1 MTRIFRFAPY
11 TITQDEAVC
20 PEYTAE
26 CVAGDEDECGAHSG
40 RFVDRGA
47 VEGWMFE
54 HARGTGHRPFRR
66 TFTDYA
72 DVDQDQEHGRDRGQR
87 ATGVT
92 VAHGFPVTAYVLIMD
107 RLGRMLLVHPA
118 KAGGP
123 WHLPGGIVEPG
134 ESPLDAVRR
143 EVREEL
149 GLTFDTHSWQFLA
162 VEWLQATRPERR
174 DRLSFLFTG
183 PRLYSGDESRIVL
196 SAKSSTRGAGSTPPP
211 PSNCSIRVCPHASH
225 GHCAPTVLI
234 PPVTWKP
241 GTRRPHHDRLPRT
254 HPSDRHSQFP
264 DGARPGRPGLRPA
277 AEA

>member
-1 MTRIFRFAPY
+1 MSRTFKFEPF
-11 TITQDEAVC
+11 TIVQDEAVW

-26 CVAGDEDECGAHSG
+26 CAAGDEEECGERSG
-40 RFVDRGA
+40 RFLNRAD
-47 VEGWMFE
+47 VEDWMFG
-54 HARGTGHRPFRR
+54 HARDTGHRPFRR

-72 DVDQDQEHGRDRGQR
+72 DVHQDQDDEQGRSREER
-87 ATGVT
+87 AGAVA
-92 VAHGFPVTAYVLIMD
+92 VAHGLPVTAYVLIMD
-107 RLGRMLLVHPA
+107 RLGRTLLVHPA

-196 SAKSSTRGAGSTPPP
+196 QREELDAWRWEYTASALGLLHPRMSA
-211 PSNCSIRVCPHASH
+211 RVAR
-225 GHCAPTVLI
+225 AL
-234 PPVTWKP
+234 
-241 GTRRPHHDRLPRT
+241 RT
-254 HPSDRHSQFP
+254 HRAHPASYLE
-264 DGARPGRPGLRPA
+264 ARNE
-277 AEA
+277 EATP

>member
-1 MTRIFRFAPY
+1 
-11 TITQDEAVC
+11 
-20 PEYTAE
+20 
-26 CVAGDEDECGAHSG
+26 
-40 RFVDRGA
+40 
-47 VEGWMFE
+47 MFE
-54 HARGTGHRPFRR
+54 HARDTGHRPFRR

-72 DVDQDQEHGRDRGQR
+72 DVDQDQADEDGRERGAR
-87 ATGVT
+87 GGGVT

-123 WHLPGGIVEPG
+123 WHLPGGLVEPG

-149 GLTFDTHSWQFLA
+149 GLTFHTHSWQFLA

-196 SAKSSTRGAGSTPPP
+196 QREEIDAWRWEYTAPALEILHPRMSA
-211 PSNCSIRVCPHASH
+211 RVAR
-225 GHCAPTVLI
+225 AL
-234 PPVTWKP
+234 
-241 GTRRPHHDRLPRT
+241 RT
-254 HPSDRHSQFP
+254 HRAHPASYLE
-264 DGARPGRPGLRPA
+264 ARNE
-277 AEA
+277 EATP